1 MSLDELMDE
10 LEPADFEAIDTSAE
24 SDTQDPIYES
34 LTQMLKLAERTAK
47 SGYRAGQSTEFVGQ
61 KVSEIKDFMEEEV
74 EAREQDLRR
83 ARSEIGELTEVRDR
97 LVRALMECADLV
109 RSAADAA
116 RREVDEDVEGR
127 FDRLYDHVSK
137 ILHRAGL
144 EPVAEKGDPFDPE
157 FHEAADRVADSS
169 AESRTII
176 EVLRQG
182 YRFGGQTVRIARVV
196 VAE

>member
-10 LEPADFEAIDTSAE
+10 LEPADLEALDTSEE
-24 SDTQDPIYES
+24 SDTHGPIYDS
-34 LTQMLKLAERTAK
+34 LSKMLKLAERTAK

-97 LVRALMECADLV
+97 LVRGLMECADLV

-116 RREVDEDVEGR
+116 RREMDEDVGGR
-127 FDRLYDHVSK
+127 FDRLHGHVTS
-137 ILHRAGL
+137 ILRRAGL
-144 EPVAEKGDPFDPE
+144 EPVAEEGESFDSE
-157 FHEAADRVADSS
+157 FHEAADRVADSG

-182 YRFGGQTVRIARVV
+182 YRFAGKTVRIARVV